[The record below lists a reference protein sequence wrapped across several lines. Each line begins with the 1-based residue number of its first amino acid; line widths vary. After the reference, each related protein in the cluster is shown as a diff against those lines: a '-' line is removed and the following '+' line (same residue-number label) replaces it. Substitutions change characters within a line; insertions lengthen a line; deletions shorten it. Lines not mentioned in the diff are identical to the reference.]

1 MPADVLSD
9 VAEHRGEDRPNRV
22 QGGQVMV
29 LELTIIPRG
38 QGRSIS
44 GDIASLAKI
53 IESSGLDYKMTAFGT
68 LIEGTWDQLMEV
80 AKNCHFETRK
90 DNERV
95 LTMMRLD
102 DYGERTGEIEGAVDR
117 VEKKLGRAIRR

>member
-1 MPADVLSD
+1 
-9 VAEHRGEDRPNRV
+9 
-22 QGGQVMV
+22 MV

-38 QGRSIS
+38 QSLSIS
-44 GDIASLAKI
+44 SDIANLATI
-53 IESSGLDYKMTAFGT
+53 IECSGLDYKMTAFGT

-90 DNERV
+90 ENERV
-95 LTMMRLD
+95 LTLMRMD
-102 DYGERTGEIEGAVDR
+102 DYGERAGEIEGAVDR

>member
-1 MPADVLSD
+1 
-9 VAEHRGEDRPNRV
+9 
-22 QGGQVMV
+22 
-29 LELTIIPRG
+29 
-38 QGRSIS
+38 
-44 GDIASLAKI
+44 
-53 IESSGLDYKMTAFGT
+53 MTAFGT

-80 AKNCHFETRK
+80 AKSCHFETRK
-90 DNERV
+90 ENERV